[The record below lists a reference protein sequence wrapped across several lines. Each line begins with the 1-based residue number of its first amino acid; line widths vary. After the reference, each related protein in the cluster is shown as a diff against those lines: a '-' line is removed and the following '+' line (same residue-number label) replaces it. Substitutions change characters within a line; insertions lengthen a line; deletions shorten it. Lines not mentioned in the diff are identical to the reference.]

1 FILRCTYKLDH
12 ASGALLWEY
21 WFWNNNPIGFVVI
34 MVFGYLHFML
44 ISFWVYDMNDT
55 SKQAK
60 VVGLIYLFDI
70 LAISISLA
78 LGLI

>member
-1 FILRCTYKLDH
+1 
-12 ASGALLWEY
+12 
-21 WFWNNNPIGFVVI
+21 